1 MKILCKKFCPEEF
14 KKVEA
19 QFASD
24 LQANIG
30 WEDEEEEEELEEE
43 EEEDSTWGLL
53 TQGSWDTTG
62 SSWFRKI
69 LYRRNA

>member
-1 MKILCKKFCPEEF
+1 MKTLCKKFCPEEF

-43 EEEDSTWGLL
+43 EEEDST
-53 TQGSWDTTG
+53 
-62 SSWFRKI
+62 
-69 LYRRNA
+69 

>member
-24 LQANIG
+24 LQANSG
-30 WEDEEEEEELEEE
+30 WQDEEEEEELEEE
-43 EEEDSTWGLL
+43 EEDST
-53 TQGSWDTTG
+53 
-62 SSWFRKI
+62 
-69 LYRRNA
+69 